1 MKETVLLVF
10 SPSSANSNALISGV
24 SAYAHQ
30 RKWRIHMI
38 DRADRKTLTDAI
50 EFFHPV
56 GCLIGGHNNLAIFT
70 SSEPTITSIAPN
82 FERGGYLAAHLPD
95 ERIANPNMKP
105 TTRWFHPMSDWRK
118 RNIRG

>member
-38 DRADRKTLTDAI
+38 DTADRKTLTDAI
-50 EFFHPV
+50 EFFHPI
-56 GCLIGGHNNLAIFT
+56 GCLIGGHIDRTCDLVELPPKF
-70 SSEPTITSIAPN
+70 SRTIPVV
-82 FERGGYLAAHLPD
+82 YLD
-95 ERIANPNMKP
+95 R
-105 TTRWFHPMSDWRK
+105 
-118 RNIRG
+118 

>member
-24 SAYAHQ
+24 SAYARQ

-50 EFFHPV
+50 KFFHPV
-56 GCLIGGHNNLAIFT
+56 G
-70 SSEPTITSIAPN
+70 
-82 FERGGYLAAHLPD
+82 
-95 ERIANPNMKP
+95 
-105 TTRWFHPMSDWRK
+105 
-118 RNIRG
+118 